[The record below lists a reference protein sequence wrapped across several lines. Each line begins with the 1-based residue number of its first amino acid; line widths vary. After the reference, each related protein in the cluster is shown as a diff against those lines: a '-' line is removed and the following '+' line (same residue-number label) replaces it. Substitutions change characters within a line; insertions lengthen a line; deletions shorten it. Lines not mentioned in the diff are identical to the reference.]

1 MVDSRPLPSQP
12 TTHLSA
18 EPRLLGTPVRLS
30 AGAALVRLPTSSAM
44 VVDASGLVHGG
55 FTFGLADYAAMLAVN
70 DPHVVLGGAETRFL
84 APVRKGEVME
94 AEARVR
100 AGRGRKRTVEVVV
113 RVGDRRVMTGTFTCF
128 VLDRPV
134 LGAQ

>member
-1 MVDSRPLPSQP
+1 MVDPRPIPSQP
-12 TTHLSA
+12 ATHLGA

-30 AGAALVRLPTSSAM
+30 AGSALVRLPTSSAM

-94 AEARVR
+94 AEAHVR
-100 AGRGRKRTVEVVV
+100 AGRGRKRMVEVVV
-113 RVGDRRVMTGTFTCF
+113 RVGDRPVMTGTFTCF

-134 LGAQ
+134 LAAR